1 MIQIRPTVPTGEER
15 RDGAEPRR
23 TINIVY
29 AGSGPATFLSSGL
42 AYELEPDILLPPV
55 THLQGLWV
63 VPAAE
68 FPASLPAQRAPGAL
82 NPPRGADL
90 LDVPEPPLW
99 PSEEPSERLLRYG
112 QTADELVLLTTPEY
126 EAGWR
131 ERIGGVVAIAVLR
144 GLPMPDGAVADARIE
159 VPSDAADRLAELPA
173 VLAELAGRDTWEADA
188 EQVDLLDTAQP
199 LLQEKAAE
207 SVAAGK
213 PQAAQDAI
221 SGTMGGE
228 AAATPARA
236 SQSQPDAPGEV
247 QDVPTAKLR
256 AQLAQREAAKAAKVK
271 ADEAAS
277 AAPAEPV
284 KRTPPAAPRLSAA
297 IPPRA
302 PKAQV
307 RLAEENK
314 NPWERTEGGALNA
327 VTHHARCEAHPVERK
342 SDVGGVR
349 FRAAPKC
356 RILAEVAQPDGEAD
370 DGVLLG

>member
-15 RDGAEPRR
+15 RDDAEPRR

-199 LLQEKAAE
+199 LLQQEKAAE
-207 SVAAGK
+207 GVPASA
-213 PQAAQDAI
+213 PQAAQDA
-221 SGTMGGE
+221 SAGTMGGE
-228 AAATPARA
+228 AAAPAPRA
-236 SQSQPDAPGEV
+236 SQGQPDAPGEV

-256 AQLAQREAAKAAKVK
+256 AQLAQREAAKAAKAK
-271 ADEAAS
+271 AGEAAE
-277 AAPAEPV
+277 PTAEPI

-302 PKAQV
+302 AKTQV

-342 SDVGGVR
+342 SEAGGVR

-356 RILAEVAQPDGEAD
+356 RILAEAPDTPDE

>member
-15 RDGAEPRR
+15 RDDAEPRR
-23 TINIVY
+23 AINIVY

-207 SVAAGK
+207 GVPAGA
-213 PQAAQDAI
+213 PQAAQDA
-221 SGTMGGE
+221 SAGTMGGE
-228 AAATPARA
+228 AAATTPRA
-236 SQSQPDAPGEV
+236 SQGQPDAPGEV

-256 AQLAQREAAKAAKVK
+256 AQLAQREAAKTSKAK
-271 ADEAAS
+271 AGEIATE

-284 KRTPPAAPRLSAA
+284 KRTPPAAPRLSAT

-302 PKAQV
+302 AKAQIK
-307 RLAEENK
+307 LAEENK

-342 SDVGGVR
+342 SEAGGVR

-356 RILAEVAQPDGEAD
+356 RILAEAPDAPDE